1 MGPTLLRRP
10 SKPTASSQDGELQ
23 VAFAEFSQH
32 MEKAKKELGKIP
44 LPPSMDKIKK
54 VLGTFRKS
62 KKSINQIPVA
72 TFIKELERDDDNI
85 CSLLEAPTFSF
96 ILEIALQMEAGK
108 EAERGLFLLA
118 KSLFEDSLA
127 SEDEKALEVK
137 KGVIGAKCLL
147 PLLEFF
153 LDETSDFGMRRST
166 GLLCIQLVSG
176 CEENRLKL
184 DMMKEDT
191 RRSIG
196 AKLIQEPDEILKVI
210 CAHLIRAI
218 FREGTPLESLF
229 PLNYDESLYADFP
242 ESSQGNA
249 GWGLQFQ
256 QYMDSLLTRVDD
268 VPDAIGDLFY
278 ASAVQ
283 LSPPRRQFG
292 ASHHNAIL
300 FIDIY
305 QMSFLAPSQEGHFDS
320 TLDIPLC
327 TIKTMTI
334 TRDVASQVDSQC
346 ITLELEND
354 PVEKGFLDSRPS
366 LMNKLWFS
374 TLTACVDHLQE
385 VIVGANSEV
394 EVYDGGPSAAGPSQP
409 LSQSQKIKSSY
420 THLTEESPETQNLV
434 QPIAGPSTEPI
445 RYLASQ
451 KDSQQKSLLNEDLR
465 DQSPL
470 AKKSRKPTQVRS
482 QVAVES
488 SDASNVDDIFH
499 VDDDEAPQDPVE
511 DIYTAS
517 PKTLLS
523 KGSVMKTAPAKVIS
537 AIPRKKKVKPKAKI
551 PIGRRG
557 AVNQPTQSTKGKQ
570 DSVDDEKV
578 AVKKPALTSRTQVEA
593 KEMPLDTSKKSKK
606 KAEPRAAPAAAAKK
620 VNASVSHA
628 AKVQKTDK
636 KFAQPAKPAS
646 AKIYG
651 LPKPAPPKVQQPE
664 SPVDAF
670 ELPDDDD
677 DDDDESGP
685 PERSTKGVPKSDSK
699 AQAKMPKKDLTTK
712 KDPKKRHS
720 APAASQKPVTEAR
733 HSQRA
738 AASRAKEKM
747 RGADESQ
754 DEDAMEMEVEVVER
768 TNTLPTKERSKAIQN
783 SKENAQ
789 AVAKPPPKSEKNVT
803 KSASLPVADDEN
815 EIKQLQADDSRE
827 LGLSPSESMDVDQD
841 QADDLYY
848 ATPQK
853 PSHKAEIKGAA
864 FEAASL
870 SLATSQDK
878 ARSSGLDLA
887 SKLGGILSHLDS
899 GSDQHAPQ
907 KTSAQ
912 KPIVMEDHITN
923 NKSNEPEQGKDKHI
937 SALPSTATT
946 AKPTKEPDIKVNPV
960 QASSPHGAGI
970 GLSPS
975 EFDFPPVPSSTP
987 AAVHESATTM
997 SLVDEK
1003 SREEPK
1009 KVDMPNLP
1017 VSFNKFKPH
1026 LVNQTPVNSFKQP
1039 LKPTPREDSI
1049 RKDNVA
1055 ENSTISNQPAVDMEE
1070 KPLVTNQ
1077 LKKRKATEADP
1088 MAPKRRRSEKDASD
1102 LQTTR
1107 ESDTESVPKS
1117 VHIQRKAAVAET
1129 PTQGSSG
1136 VNKDLD
1142 RKPRI
1147 IEFSSRG
1154 PLNQG
1159 VASTEDMQEKREVVA
1174 DNENAGPT
1182 VKLLDR
1188 KRKRAAANLA
1198 VTSPPSKRKESSPM
1212 HANILD
1218 DIYDEDTG
1226 NNEQT
1231 AVESSPPRAAVPSKP
1246 VRQRVLPQLAS
1257 RTSSQPSRVNKN
1269 GSPIAD
1275 GSPVDHMQ
1283 RLKERLA
1290 AAEPKEDVQAYK
1302 TVAQVDST
1310 PVRERRHSQIF
1321 GPTISLGNKL
1331 KARPSSPGEASSRYV
1346 PHEET
1351 DLGAYNAINS
1361 KQVIEPKRSL
1371 ADPFFERLRKPNI
1384 FIERLYSSASKD
1396 YAPET
1401 GRFRL
1406 QESSDESLSA
1416 LVRGSPT
1423 ARVRGPAAGRR
1434 PQTGQILPELPREA
1448 IETKPRQ
1455 KHTIHQEEERRR
1467 VKKSPERKRGA
1478 TRRQEY
1484 DDSMPSDMTSATSLD
1499 SHSSE
1504 STRTPLQE
1512 VSAANKTWNVAL
1524 RPHYNTVG
1532 QAVHRIAEEVII
1544 RLSAEEDK
1552 MALLVTH
1559 YQENGTKILDGIV
1572 KKREGE
1578 RQTMCNNLEAKRAEM
1593 ATAYSEARDIAMQSV
1608 DDLQENATSHF
1619 EKGWRQRQ
1627 ESIRKTIRQG
1637 RDSDN

>member
-1 MGPTLLRRP
+1 MGPKLSRRP
-10 SKPTASSQDGELQ
+10 SKPTASSQDSELQ
-23 VAFAEFSQH
+23 AAFAEFSQY
-32 MEKAKKELGKIP
+32 MEKAKKEPGKIP

-62 KKSINQIPVA
+62 KNSINQIPVA
-72 TFIKELERDDDNI
+72 TFIKELEKDDDNI
-85 CSLLEAPTFSF
+85 CSRLEASTFGF

-196 AKLIQEPDEILKVI
+196 AKLIQEPDEILRVI

-242 ESSQGNA
+242 ESSQGNS
-249 GWGLQFQ
+249 GWGQLFQ

-327 TIKTMTI
+327 TIKSMTI

-366 LMNKLWFS
+366 LVNKVWFS
-374 TLTACVDHLQE
+374 TLTACVDHLQK

-394 EVYDGGPSAAGPSQP
+394 EVFDGGPSAAGPSQP

-434 QPIAGPSTEPI
+434 QSIAGPITEPI
-445 RYLASQ
+445 RHSSQ
-451 KDSQQKSLLNEDLR
+451 RDSQQKSLLPILSGNE
-465 DQSPL
+465 QSPL

-488 SDASNVDDIFH
+488 SDASNVDDISNM
-499 VDDDEAPQDPVE
+499 DDDEAPQNPVE

-523 KGSVMKTAPAKVIS
+523 KGSAMKTAPAKVIP
-537 AIPRKKKVKPKAKI
+537 AIPKKNKIKPKAKI

-578 AVKKPALTSRTQVEA
+578 AVKKPALTSKTQVEA
-593 KEMPLDTSKKSKK
+593 KEIPLDTSKKSKK

-620 VNASVSHA
+620 VNASASHA

-636 KFAQPAKPAS
+636 RFAQPAKPAS
-646 AKIYG
+646 AKRYG
-651 LPKPAPPKVQQPE
+651 LPKPAPPKAQQPE

-670 ELPDDDD
+670 ELPDDD
-677 DDDDESGP
+677 ESGP
-685 PERSTKGVPKSDSK
+685 PKKSTKGVPKSDSK
-699 AQAKMPKKDLTTK
+699 AQAKIPKKGLTTK

-754 DEDAMEMEVEVVER
+754 DEDAMEMEEEVVER
-768 TNTLPTKERSKAIQN
+768 INTLPTKSKAIQN
-783 SKENAQ
+783 GKENAQ
-789 AVAKPPPKSEKNVT
+789 AIAKPPPKSEKNVT
-803 KSASLPVADDEN
+803 KSANLPVGDDEN
-815 EIKQLQADDSRE
+815 EIRQLQADDSRE
-827 LGLSPSESMDVDQD
+827 LGLSPSKSMDVDQD

-853 PSHKAEIKGAA
+853 PSHKAETKGAG

-870 SLATSQDK
+870 SLATIQDK

-887 SKLGGILSHLDS
+887 SKLGGFLSHLDS

-907 KTSAQ
+907 KTFAQ
-912 KPIVMEDHITN
+912 KPIVMEDHITNN

-946 AKPTKEPDIKVNPV
+946 AKPTKQPEIKVNRV

-975 EFDFPPVPSSTP
+975 EFDFPSVPSSAP

-1009 KVDMPNLP
+1009 KVDMPSLP
-1017 VSFNKFKPH
+1017 VALNKFKPH
-1026 LVNQTPVNSFKQP
+1026 LDNQAPVNSFKQP
-1039 LKPTPREDSI
+1039 LKPTPRDDSI
-1049 RKDNVA
+1049 REDNVA

-1070 KPLVTNQ
+1070 KPLVTDQ

-1088 MAPKRRRSEKDASD
+1088 MPPKRRRSEKDACD
-1102 LQTTR
+1102 LQTTC
-1107 ESDTESVPKS
+1107 ESDIESVPKS

-1174 DNENAGPT
+1174 DNENAGPI
-1182 VKLLDR
+1182 VKLQDR

-1198 VTSPPSKRKESSPM
+1198 ATSPPSKRKESSPM
-1212 HANILD
+1212 HANVVD
-1218 DIYDEDTG
+1218 DIYNEDTG
-1226 NNEQT
+1226 NNEKT
-1231 AVESSPPRAAVPSKP
+1231 AVESSPPRAAVPSKL
-1246 VRQRVLPQLAS
+1246 VRQRILPQLAS

-1321 GPTISLGNKL
+1321 GPTIPLGNKL
-1331 KARPSSPGEASSRYV
+1331 KARPLSPGEASSRYV

-1351 DLGAYNAINS
+1351 DLGAYNAVNS

-1384 FIERLYSSASKD
+1384 FIERLHSSASKD

-1401 GRFRL
+1401 SRFRL

-1423 ARVRGPAAGRR
+1423 ARVRGPAGRR
-1434 PQTGQILPELPREA
+1434 HQTGQMLPELPREA
-1448 IETKPRQ
+1448 VETKPRQ
-1455 KHTIHQEEERRR
+1455 KHNIHQEEERCR
-1467 VKKSPERKRGA
+1467 VDKKSERNRGA
-1478 TRRQEY
+1478 SRRQEY
-1484 DDSMPSDMTSATSLD
+1484 HDSMPSDMTSATSFD

-1504 STRTPLQE
+1504 STRTPLRE

-1532 QAVHRIAEEVII
+1532 QAVHRIADEVII

-1552 MALLVTH
+1552 MALLVTQ
-1559 YQENGTKILDGIV
+1559 YQENGTKIVDGIV

-1593 ATAYSEARDIAMQSV
+1593 ATAYSEARDIVMQSV

-1627 ESIRKTIRQG
+1627 ESILKTIRQG